1 MGTFVK
7 TFIICL
13 IATLAFL
20 FYKVVGNNSY
30 SPDLAIKKGEIFGS
44 SKIQDEKK
52 EENKENIENEPKQ
65 EEAKTQIQKEEK
77 APIETVQKKE
87 TYKSVC
93 YFYSKNGQLVQ
104 ITKEMNTKPKLEG
117 VISMLLKGPTIQD
130 SKKGIYSEIPTGVDL
145 ISIKKQNNKITL
157 NLTQNFANDSS
168 FQSVENRLKQLT
180 KTIRYYEPKAQIYLL
195 IDGNMVEYLGGDGVY
210 IKQPLEY

>member
-44 SKIQDEKK
+44 SNIQDEQK
-52 EENKENIENEPKQ
+52 ENEQNIENEPKQ

-87 TYKSVC
+87 TYKSVY

-117 VISMLLKGPTIQD
+117 VISMHLKGPTIQD

-180 KTIRYYEPKAQIYLL
+180 KTIRYYEPKVQIYLL

>member
-44 SKIQDEKK
+44 SNIQDEQK
-52 EENKENIENEPKQ
+52 ENEQNIENEPKQ

-87 TYKSVC
+87 TYKSVY